1 MTIKDI
7 AREAGCSVGTVSRV
21 LNHNPAVRAATR
33 ARVTAVMQQYGYQ
46 PNANAKHLKQH
57 VREGLAL
64 VIKGT
69 QNALFADLLDK
80 LQACVEARGY
90 TPTVYYINEASD
102 EMATA
107 QMICTERRPHGIF
120 FIGSH
125 PHCFTPALANLGLPC
140 LLLTNNAA
148 EQHIPNLSS
157 VSVDDRAA
165 AAALITQLARR
176 GHKVIGIIG
185 GDPADSRPSQRRL
198 SGCRDAMAQLRLPF
212 DFDTQYAFADFSM
225 EEGYQAAG
233 QLVDKCPG
241 LTAIFAMSDLMALGA
256 IRALQDRGLRVP
268 QDMAVAGYDGIAL
281 GRYTVPRLTT
291 IRQSAGLLAARA
303 TDILLHCIEDG
314 APAVHEII
322 PFEWVEGESV

>member
-21 LNHNPAVRAATR
+21 LNHNPTVRAATR

-57 VREGLAL
+57 VCEGLAL

-165 AAALITQLARR
+165 AAALITRLARR
-176 GHKVIGIIG
+176 GTKSSASSAATLPTAA
-185 GDPADSRPSQRRL
+185 PASAAYPAAATPWHSCGCLSTLTRSTPSRTSRWRR
-198 SGCRDAMAQLRLPF
+198 
-212 DFDTQYAFADFSM
+212 
-225 EEGYQAAG
+225 
-233 QLVDKCPG
+233 
-241 LTAIFAMSDLMALGA
+241 A
-256 IRALQDRGLRVP
+256 IRPPGSWW
-268 QDMAVAGYDGIAL
+268 
-281 GRYTVPRLTT
+281 TN
-291 IRQSAGLLAARA
+291 
-303 TDILLHCIEDG
+303 
-314 APAVHEII
+314 APA
-322 PFEWVEGESV
+322 

>member
-1 MTIKDI
+1 
-7 AREAGCSVGTVSRV
+7 
-21 LNHNPAVRAATR
+21 
-33 ARVTAVMQQYGYQ
+33 
-46 PNANAKHLKQH
+46 
-57 VREGLAL
+57 
-64 VIKGT
+64 
-69 QNALFADLLDK
+69 
-80 LQACVEARGY
+80 
-90 TPTVYYINEASD
+90 
-102 EMATA
+102 
-107 QMICTERRPHGIF
+107 
-120 FIGSH
+120 
-125 PHCFTPALANLGLPC
+125 
-140 LLLTNNAA
+140 
-148 EQHIPNLSS
+148 
-157 VSVDDRAA
+157 
-165 AAALITQLARR
+165 
-176 GHKVIGIIG
+176 
-185 GDPADSRPSQRRL
+185 
-198 SGCRDAMAQLRLPF
+198 MAQLRLPF

-291 IRQSAGLLAARA
+291 IRQSADLLAAHA